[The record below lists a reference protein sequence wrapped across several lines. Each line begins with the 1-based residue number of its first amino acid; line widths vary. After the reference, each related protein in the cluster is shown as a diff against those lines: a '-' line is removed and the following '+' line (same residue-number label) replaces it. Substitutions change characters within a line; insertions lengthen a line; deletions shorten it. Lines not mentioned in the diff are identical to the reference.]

1 MGKHFI
7 TEVTGAS
14 FTWRRDLGKIAAEA
28 ALDGIYVIRSSV
40 TASTLDAAAMVS
52 AYKDLKYVERDFR
65 ITKADDL
72 DLRPIHHYLADRVR
86 GHVLICMLAC
96 YLTWHLRAAL
106 AALTHTDQD
115 IPPASDPVAPARR
128 SARAR
133 AKDATKHTAGGLP
146 AYRYRDLLDHLST
159 LSRQTITF
167 SSQTIEKLTNPTP
180 VQRRAFELLG
190 TPVPLTLQ

>member
-1 MGKHFI
+1 MGKQFI

-72 DLRPIHHYLADRVR
+72 DLRPIYHYLADRIR

-96 YLTWHLRAAL
+96 YLTWHLRQAL
-106 AALTHTDQD
+106 AELTFTDQH
-115 IPPASDPVAPARR
+115 IPPRPGRPR
-128 SARAR
+128 
-133 AKDATKHTAGGLP
+133 P
-146 AYRYRDLLDHLST
+146 PLSPG
-159 LSRQTITF
+159 QG
-167 SSQTIEKLTNPTP
+167 
-180 VQRRAFELLG
+180 QRRRQAQRRRAAR
-190 TPVPLTLQ
+190 PQVR